1 MPIQAELARKYED
14 LKELLR
20 GAGGVVV
27 GFSGGVDSTLVLRA
41 AEALGELALAV
52 TVSSPIHPHFE
63 VAEAEC
69 LAREVGVRHRVV
81 KVDPSANE
89 AVRHNPPDRCYH
101 CKRRVFATMQDIA
114 RQEGVAVVAD
124 GSNVDDAGDYHPG
137 MKALEELGVRSPLQE
152 VGLAKQEI
160 RELSRELRL
169 PTWDKP
175 ALACLAT
182 RVPHGEELT
191 PDRLRRIEAA
201 EDLLR
206 VLGLRRVRVRDH
218 GDTARI
224 EVATEEFE
232 VLMAD
237 STRARAVREL
247 RRLGY
252 DYVTLDLGGCQR
264 GSMNVGIVE
273 DEARLTTSC
282 GQPICPPRR

>member
-1 MPIQAELARKYED
+1 
-14 LKELLR
+14 
-20 GAGGVVV
+20 
-27 GFSGGVDSTLVLRA
+27 VDSTLVLRA
-41 AEALGELALAV
+41 AAEAPGELTLAV

-63 VAEAEC
+63 VAEEEC
-69 LAREVGVRHRVV
+69 LAREVGVRHRVL

-89 AVRHNPPDRCYH
+89 AVRHNSPDRCYR

-114 RQEGVAVVAD
+114 RQEGLAVVVY

-137 MKALEELGVRSPLQE
+137 MKTLAELGVQSPLHE

-169 PTWDKP
+169 PTLDKP

-182 RVPHGEELT
+182 QVPHGEELT
-191 PDRLRRIEAA
+191 PDRLRRTEAA

-206 VLGLRRVRVRDH
+206 VLGLRRARVRDH

-237 STRARAVREL
+237 STRARAVGEL
-247 RRLGY
+247 RRLG
-252 DYVTLDLGGCQR
+252 
-264 GSMNVGIVE
+264 
-273 DEARLTTSC
+273 
-282 GQPICPPRR
+282 